1 MADKIQQ
8 NLYTLTGWLK
18 TSINSK
24 ISINGDS
31 YNSVAMEVTD
41 IKKDERKTDERIAS
55 IMLIFW
61 DKNFDSK
68 TRETISKLNEGQVI
82 TVHGYLGGRENGLMR
97 VIGIETEDTLT
108 I

>member
-1 MADKIQQ
+1 
-8 NLYTLTGWLK
+8 LK

-55 IMLIFW
+55 IMLIF
-61 DKNFDSK
+61 
-68 TRETISKLNEGQVI
+68 
-82 TVHGYLGGRENGLMR
+82 
-97 VIGIETEDTLT
+97 
-108 I
+108 